1 MKKSVI
7 LLTLLFIT
15 MLSFAQ
21 TSNETIQLKKHRG
34 NIVNAATNEVIPNSE
49 LKKMLDE
56 DSYYDYIRGKRQRI
70 GSIPLWGSTA
80 ACAAVSASCFI
91 ISHNLIDDCNANHN
105 HNHEFE
111 EGAFC
116 NNGAL
121 AYWLIGGFFA
131 AGTVI
136 YAVPSTIL
144 TISSCRN
151 INNAVDSYNKK
162 TTDMTLGFGATNNGI
177 GLTLKF

>member
-21 TSNETIQLKKHRG
+21 TSNETTQLKKRRG

-56 DSYYDYIRGKRQRI
+56 DSYYDYIRGNRQRI
-70 GSIPLWGSTA
+70 GSIPLWGCTA
-80 ACAAVSASCFI
+80 ACAVVSASCYI
-91 ISHNLIDDCNANHN
+91 VTNNLVDDCYANH
-105 HNHEFE
+105 HHDHEFE
-111 EGAFC
+111 QGAFC
-116 NNGAL
+116 DNGAM
-121 AYWLIGGFFA
+121 AYWLIGGLFA

-144 TISSCRN
+144 TISSCKN

-162 TTDMTLGFGATNNGI
+162 STDMTLGFGATNNGI